1 MICRLCCYILS
12 TMLLLTNYNPIQQGN
27 EMALRHFK
35 PNQYTK
41 DIWNAMVVLF
51 NDNEIGAAAFMG
63 NLYQESNCIPTTN
76 KQSSNY
82 TSRIDNGDIS
92 RSTFIQQSQG
102 AYGLVQ
108 WYSTARK
115 ANLYDGVWDGGE
127 PPSPSNSIGSLNRA
141 FHMIEYEM
149 TDLGYERYQRV
160 YTVLCSTTD
169 INQGTKKAFDDY
181 FIPNDDSLPQRQLFA
196 REIYDL
202 YANGQTGGYE
212 IIVTS
217 TGNGVAFSQPAVVYN
232 NGDDFTIYAQP
243 YDEDEIEDIT
253 GETEDGHPIAMSI
266 GQSVTYH
273 YNTDWGNYITVEV
286 TFSGTTPPPEPPKKI
301 LEHKLPIWMYPVIRR
316 RFEL

>member
-12 TMLLLTNYNPIQQGN
+12 TMLLLTNYTPIQQGN

-149 TDLGYERYQRV
+149 TDLYADKVVLAVGRKGANWLVDMCKKHNIKSETGIVDIGVRYE
-160 YTVLCSTTD
+160 
-169 INQGTKKAFDDY
+169 
-181 FIPNDDSLPQRQLFA
+181 LP
-196 REIYDL
+196 
-202 YANGQTGGYE
+202 
-212 IIVTS
+212 
-217 TGNGVAFSQPAVVYN
+217 
-232 NGDDFTIYAQP
+232 
-243 YDEDEIEDIT
+243 DEIMKNVNKYMYEAKFT
-253 GETEDGHPIAMSI
+253 GRVGPFRDKVRTFCQNPSGFVATEVYDDNLTLVNGHSYKEKKSTKTMPM
-266 GQSVTYH
+266 TPH
-273 YNTDWGNYITVEV
+273 THWGV
-286 TFSGTTPPPEPPKKI
+286 K
-301 LEHKLPIWMYPVIRR
+301 
-316 RFEL
+316 